1 MPIRK
6 LLDNSAFEA
15 EDVAAI
21 TAAFE
26 EVLRRLRIPR
36 GSNPK
41 REEMI
46 ARKVFAIAKSGE
58 TNAPRIVVE
67 TIRQMKT

>member
-1 MPIRK
+1 M
-6 LLDNSAFEA
+6 
-15 EDVAAI
+15 
-21 TAAFE
+21 
-26 EVLRRLRIPR
+26 RIPR